1 MSPMCDNV
9 SSLTALARNQDI
21 WDVVCWFCTG
31 NSVMDLVK
39 VKGLRSSTMLSSA
52 FILLSGV
59 DSDGYLVPWCDR
71 ANVLQH
77 NIKGWHPSANI
88 ALLLPGVVSRSDRHM
103 SAIQVADVVKRNVDI
118 LSAPHW
124 KGYYSCGGP
133 ARPSSPCVAVARHST
148 SPYAYL
154 LPNPCQNDW
163 RRSDLAPPV
172 FPPDE
177 HTRESFRYIIRSTRL
192 FASPDE
198 SGSDS
203 SISS

>member
-1 MSPMCDNV
+1 
-9 SSLTALARNQDI
+9 
-21 WDVVCWFCTG
+21 
-31 NSVMDLVK
+31 MDLVK

-59 DSDGYLVPWCDR
+59 DSDGCLVPWCDR

-77 NIKGWHPSANI
+77 NIKGWHPSEII
-88 ALLLPGVVSRSDRHM
+88 APHLPGVTSRYDIHL
-103 SAIQVADVVKRNVDI
+103 SAIQVVDVVERNVDI
-118 LSAPHW
+118 PLAPHW
-124 KGYYSCGGP
+124 KGYSCGGP
-133 ARPSSPCVAVARHST
+133 ARPSSPCSGGP
-148 SPYAYL
+148 PYAAASAYAYV

-163 RRSDLAPPV
+163 RWSDLASPV

-177 HTRESFRYIIRSTRL
+177 HTRERLRHFVRSTSL

-203 SISS
+203 STSS